1 MAKYSDEEF
10 RRVIAAVRQVESG
23 GNRHAY
29 NPNSG
34 AMGSMQTMPET
45 LRKPGYGV
53 KPATDNSPNEQER
66 VGVDYLKAMLNKYA
80 TLPEALAA
88 YNHGPGN
95 VDKRG
100 MGALPAETQNY
111 ISKVSKMA
119 GMSPSFQAD
128 VRKSEPTA
136 LSVAAATPNPSIP
149 PAQPPVASAE
159 PVRGTQVS
167 TAPETASAPPAAA
180 SAPPAAASA
189 PPAAASAPP
198 AAASVATAPA
208 QVITPPAAQVPD
220 FTAQIAKM
228 REMYEREMY
237 EPDRTKRTMELMA
250 NAAPKSQ
257 TEQLFDAMRKKQFQM

>member
-10 RRVIAAVRQVESG
+10 RRVIAAVRQAESG
-23 GNRHAY
+23 GNRYAY
-29 NPNSG
+29 NRNSG

-53 KPATDNSPNEQER
+53 KPAADNSPNEQER

-136 LSVAAATPNPSIP
+136 LSVAAATPNPSMP

-159 PVRGTQVS
+159 PVEGTQVS
-167 TAPETASAPPAAA
+167 TAPETAP
-180 SAPPAAASA
+180 
-189 PPAAASAPP
+189 APP

>member
-10 RRVIAAVRQVESG
+10 RRVIAAVRQAESG

-136 LSVAAATPNPSIP
+136 LSVAAATPTPSMP

-167 TAPETASAPPAAA
+167 TAPETAP
-180 SAPPAAASA
+180 
-189 PPAAASAPP
+189 APP

>member
-180 SAPPAAASA
+180 SAPPAAAS
-189 PPAAASAPP
+189 
-198 AAASVATAPA
+198 VATAPA

>member
-10 RRVIAAVRQVESG
+10 RRVIAAVRQAESG

-53 KPATDNSPNEQER
+53 KPAADNSPNEQER

-100 MGALPAETQNY
+100 MGALPAETRNY

-136 LSVAAATPNPSIP
+136 LSVAAATPNPSMP

-159 PVRGTQVS
+159 PVEGTQVS
-167 TAPETASAPPAAA
+167 TAPETAP
-180 SAPPAAASA
+180 
-189 PPAAASAPP
+189 APP

>member
-10 RRVIAAVRQVESG
+10 RRVIAAVRQAESG

-53 KPATDNSPNEQER
+53 KPAADNSPNEQER

-100 MGALPAETQNY
+100 MRALPAETQKY

-136 LSVAAATPNPSIP
+136 LSVAAATPNPSMP

-159 PVRGTQVS
+159 PVGGTQVS
-167 TAPETASAPPAAA
+167 TAPETAP
-180 SAPPAAASA
+180 
-189 PPAAASAPP
+189 APP

>member
-10 RRVIAAVRQVESG
+10 RRVIAAVRQAESG

-136 LSVAAATPNPSIP
+136 LSVAAATPNPSMP

-167 TAPETASAPPAAA
+167 TAPETAP
-180 SAPPAAASA
+180 
-189 PPAAASAPP
+189 APP

>member
-159 PVRGTQVS
+159 PVEGTQVS
-167 TAPETASAPPAAA
+167 TAPETAP
-180 SAPPAAASA
+180 
-189 PPAAASAPP
+189 APP